1 MKYLR
6 LLFLYILF
14 LIPLSTNAQAP
25 LRTLQCKIV
34 GISDGDTVKCLYNR
48 VPLKVRLLYID
59 APEYSQPFGKKSK
72 QLLSRLVFKKY
83 VTLKTQGY
91 DRYNRVLAVIYDN
104 NLNVNLKMV
113 EQGLAWAYRFNSQ
126 EIYRNAQR
134 QAKEQQLGLWQDK
147 YPLDP
152 YEWRKQK
159 KANYQQFKQN
169 RQTSSSYSNSSTVNC
184 DYRMTCKR
192 IANYEMAVKYFR
204 QCAWGSRLDG
214 NNDGIPCNKLY
225 RRSKYKN

>member
-1 MKYLR
+1 MQYLKS
-6 LLFLYILF
+6 LFLFTLF
-14 LIPLSTNAQAP
+14 LTPLSTNAQAP

-59 APEYSQPFGKKSK
+59 APESSQPFGKKSK

-126 EIYRNAQR
+126 EIYRKAQR
-134 QAKEQQLGLWQDK
+134 QAKSQKLGLWQDR
-147 YPLDP
+147 YPIEP
-152 YEWRKQK
+152 YEWRKSK
-159 KANYQQFKQN
+159 K
-169 RQTSSSYSNSSTVNC
+169 SSYHHFKKKTQTLSSNSNNTTVNC

-204 QCAWGSRLDG
+204 QCAWGHRLDG
-214 NNDGIPCNKLY
+214 NHDGIPCNKLY
-225 RRSKYKN
+225 RKR